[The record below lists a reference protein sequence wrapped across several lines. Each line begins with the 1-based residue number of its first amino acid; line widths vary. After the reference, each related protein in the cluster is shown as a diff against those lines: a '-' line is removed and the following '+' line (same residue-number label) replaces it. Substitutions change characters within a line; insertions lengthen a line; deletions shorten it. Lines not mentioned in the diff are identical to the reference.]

1 MEVNK
6 CVIYMEDGSRYV
18 FDYCPNAT
26 IAKFFDRGGEAITY
40 TANIESHHIEYYPKR
55 TSKRYKKNRRGYR

>member
-6 CVIYMEDGSRYV
+6 CVLYMEDGSRYV

-26 IAKFFDRGGEAITY
+26 IAKFFDIGVETTY
-40 TANIESHHIEYYPKR
+40 TVNIESNHVEYYPKR
-55 TSKRYKKNRRGYR
+55 TGKRYKKNRRGFR